1 MEDTR
6 RGKKKDSGHKREVRA
21 HMWGWQTREK
31 KVVGERTDTR
41 ERKKADT
48 HGHKRSW
55 HATHRKKR
63 RKREAQTREEKK
75 NWHATM
81 SISFKHQHA
90 KKKTQ
95 KKETLLFVCVS
106 TSREVSTIKAK
117 PTHTF

>member
-1 MEDTR
+1 
-6 RGKKKDSGHKREVRA
+6 
-21 HMWGWQTREK
+21 
-31 KVVGERTDTR
+31 
-41 ERKKADT
+41 
-48 HGHKRSW
+48 
-55 HATHRKKR
+55 
-63 RKREAQTREEKK
+63 
-75 NWHATM
+75 M